1 MDKDSQVFMKHI
13 QDLMTR
19 SYMQNRPYYSEFL
32 SLEESGAA
40 YLQLQQKQIDVSLH
54 LYGGYQNAERQIIA
68 FIPKGYEPAAQ
79 SMPVSC
85 IRIEPLQFR
94 FHDELSHRD
103 YLGALMNLG
112 IERNLLGDIV
122 IHKET
127 KKGHTYPVAYVFC
140 LTRICDFIIDNLS
153 KVRHTQVVCSE
164 DREYE
169 VQYEPAFEEIT
180 GTVASERLDAVLA
193 FLIKQ
198 SRSHAAA
205 LIGEKQIFINNI
217 CIQNAG
223 YRLKENDVIRIRG
236 YGKYIYRS
244 GSLHTKK
251 GRLVIHALKYI

>member
-1 MDKDSQVFMKHI
+1 MNKDSQVFIKHI
-13 QDLMTR
+13 QDLITQ

-32 SLEESGAA
+32 SPEEIGMA
-40 YLQLQQKQIDVSLH
+40 YLQLQHKQKDVSLH
-54 LYGGYQNAERQIIA
+54 LYGGYQNAERQMIA
-68 FIPKGYEPAAQ
+68 IIPKGQEPAQ

-122 IHKET
+122 IHQET

-153 KVRHTQVVCSE
+153 KVRHTKVACSE

-169 VQYEPAFEEIT
+169 IQYEPSFEELT

-198 SRSHAAA
+198 SRSHVTT
-205 LIGEKQIFINNI
+205 LIGEKQVFINNI
-217 CIQNAG
+217 CIQNAA

-244 GSLHTKK
+244 DGLLTKK
-251 GRLVIHALKYI
+251 GRLVIHVLKYI